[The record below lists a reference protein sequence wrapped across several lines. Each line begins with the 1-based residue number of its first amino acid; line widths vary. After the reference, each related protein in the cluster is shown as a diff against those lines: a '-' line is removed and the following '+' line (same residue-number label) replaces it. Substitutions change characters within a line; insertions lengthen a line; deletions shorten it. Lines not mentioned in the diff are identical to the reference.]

1 MTDVDATSGSTSPD
15 ATLDDKAGNADG
27 KANGNAESVAISGI
41 IAQEERAATGA
52 LRSALRDAGVDPGS
66 KPVELRALPFSGT
79 WGGASTIAR
88 MVAGDL
94 VSSEL
99 EAAGELDGLSKKE
112 IKKKV
117 NERVNDRA
125 QLLADQVTSILA
137 ASDRFAK
144 VESANGY
151 INIFYDANKVAAR
164 LIGEVLE
171 RGDRYGWAEAGSH
184 PERVMIEHSQLNT
197 HKAAH
202 VGHLR
207 NICLGVAV
215 TNISRAGGYTTMPV
229 TYIGDIGRHVIR
241 CLWCYTNFHQG
252 QEPAGNAPKGRW
264 LGEIYAEADARLSFR
279 KDVLEFLE
287 SLFKEDEQFAL
298 AIDRMLKFLWR
309 EGTVDGEDIAYLLGR
324 VTHQQI
330 IDVAQLRDER
340 VVITFWPIIGNQLR
354 EEALQEELT
363 PPVVDDLPDEGNDA
377 IVEVPVDEPAIV
389 RSRVPEPPL
398 PPVPSMSKVER
409 YAEWQ
414 RLAQHMADWWPHGP
428 QWEQEVKDT
437 FQLWETKDPAFVE
450 LWRVTRE
457 WSLDDLRLIF
467 DEFGATFDA
476 WFWESEVEDDGR
488 KIVAELLE
496 RGIAEISDGLPVV
509 KIDEKLG
516 LDHETYRTMPI
527 LRSDGTTLY
536 STKDLALT
544 QKKFV
549 EYDVDRA
556 IWIVDVRQSLYFDQI
571 SRILELYGFEQ
582 AADTMHLGYEFVTL
596 PSGII
601 SSRKGNAPMLEDVL
615 DAMLARARTV
625 IQEKNPDLPI
635 EQQEKVA
642 RQVAIGA
649 IKYVML
655 ARDGNKVIVFDPEEA
670 LSFEGHAAPYV
681 QYAHARASRILEHA
695 GVTEET
701 LKGALTTLDFGS
713 TAPEELGL
721 LQAIADFPAI
731 VQRAADEYRPLHM
744 TNYVFDVA
752 KRFNDFYHACPVLTS
767 EEPTRTARLA
777 LVGATRRTLRNG
789 LALLGI
795 EAPEQM

>member
-1 MTDVDATSGSTSPD
+1 MTDVAATASTPGSDATPPASASTAMS
-15 ATLDDKAGNADG
+15 A
-27 KANGNAESVAISGI
+27 GI
-41 IAQEERAATGA
+41 IAQEERIAIDA
-52 LRSALRDAGVDPGS
+52 LRSALRDAGVDPGT
-66 KPVELRALPFSGT
+66 KQIELRALPFEGT

-94 VSSEL
+94 VNREL
-99 EAAGELDGLSKKE
+99 EAAGELEGLSKKE

-125 QLLADQVTSILA
+125 QALADQITATLA
-137 ASDRFAK
+137 ARGRFAK

-151 INIFYDANKVAAR
+151 INIFYDANMVAAR

-171 RGDRYGWAEAGSH
+171 RGVRYGWAPEGSH

-241 CLWCYTNFHQG
+241 CLWCYANFHLG
-252 QEPAGNAPKGRW
+252 EEPAGDAPKGRW
-264 LGEIYAEADARLSFR
+264 LGDIYAESDARLSFR
-279 KDVLEFLE
+279 KDVLDFLE
-287 SLFKEDEQFAL
+287 SLVKEDEQFAL

-309 EGTVDGEDIAYLLGR
+309 DGTVDGEDIAYLLGR
-324 VTHQQI
+324 VTQQLR
-330 IDVAQLRDER
+330 IDVAELRDEN
-340 VVITFWPIIGNQLR
+340 VLVAFWPIIGNQLR
-354 EEALQEELT
+354 EQSEQQEIADQVALIAAENDNGET
-363 PPVVDDLPDEGNDA
+363 VEPIVDNVPSHKPSVVA
-377 IVEVPVDEPAIV
+377 V
-389 RSRVPEPPL
+389 EPPA
-398 PPVPSMSKVER
+398 PSMSKIER

-414 RLAQHMADWWPHGP
+414 RLAEHMADWWPHGP
-428 QWEQEVKDT
+428 RWEQEVKET

-450 LWRVTRE
+450 LWKVTRE
-457 WSLDDLRLIF
+457 WSLDDLRRIF

-476 WFWESEVEDDGR
+476 WFYESEVEDDGR
-488 KIVAELLE
+488 KIVQELLE

-516 LDHETYRTMPI
+516 LANETYRTLPI

-536 STKDLALT
+536 ATKDMALT

-556 IWIVDVRQSLYFDQI
+556 IWVVDVRQSLYFDQI
-571 SRILELYGFEQ
+571 SKILELYGFEQ
-582 AADTMHLGYEFVTL
+582 AADTMHLGYELVAL
-596 PSGII
+596 PSGIM
-601 SSRKGNAPMLEDVL
+601 SSRKGNAPMLEDVR
-615 DAMLARARTV
+615 DAMLARALAV
-625 IQEKNPDLPI
+625 IQEKNPDLPLAR
-635 EQQEKVA
+635 QQEVA

-655 ARDGNKVIVFDPEEA
+655 ARDGNKVIVFDPDEA

-681 QYAHARASRILEHA
+681 QYAHARACRILEHA
-695 GVTEET
+695 NTTDATIEA
-701 LKGALTTLDFGS
+701 ALPSLDFGT

-721 LQAIADFPAI
+721 LQVIADFPAV
-731 VQRAADEYRPLHM
+731 VQRAADEYRPLHL

-752 KRFNDFYHACPVLTS
+752 KRFNDFYHACPVLHS
-767 EEPTRTARLA
+767 AEPTRTARLA
-777 LVGATRRTLRNG
+777 LVAATRRTLKNG

-795 EAPEQM
+795 DAPEQM